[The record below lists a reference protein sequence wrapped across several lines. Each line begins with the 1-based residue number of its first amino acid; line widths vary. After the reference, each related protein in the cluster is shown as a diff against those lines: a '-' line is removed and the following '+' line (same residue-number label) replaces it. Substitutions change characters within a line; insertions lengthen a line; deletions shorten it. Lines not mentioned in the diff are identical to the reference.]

1 MKIFF
6 KPLSYIVFIFF
17 TLTSFSIADGHT
29 IKEMIIDLKK
39 EIIELGE
46 TPIKRKALQNGRLY
60 IEDLKV
66 QKEELEKEKAKQA
79 KIDAV
84 KNEIIKELEKLGEK
98 PLSEAKDIDTDE
110 EIIALRKQLDD
121 LKKKI
126 KDKEEK
132 EKKEAEAKK
141 IAAEKEKIKNE
152 IKKAKEELINELKKL
167 GKDPVVTLSEIDS
180 DEDIKALRNQL
191 KAIKEEVEKEK
202 ERIEKEKAEKKKKI
216 EKEKAEKKKK
226 EETKQARSATI
237 QEVKKNILFLGET
250 PISEF
255 EATNNDEYITALNE
269 QLAQIKAIK
278 EQEEKDI
285 QQSIP
290 TWFIKLPKGTEKM
303 LYVRGTAVVD
313 TLQGSIDSATNAAL
327 RELGKKLETRL
338 NSKIKETV
346 RQAGVGEDQVTK
358 SEMNRVSS
366 LVVKEVTIS
375 GYEIADTKLVQ
386 LDNGNYR
393 SFILLEYP
401 IAQVYKA
408 FINKVENNENLK
420 TNITALKNTEA
431 FKELEEYVSEF
442 SGA

>member
-1 MKIFF
+1 MKFFF
-6 KPLSYIVFIFF
+6 KPLSYIVFILF
-17 TLTSFSIADGHT
+17 TFTSFSFADGHS
-29 IKEMIIDLKK
+29 IKDIIIGLKK

-46 TPIKRKALQNGRLY
+46 TPVKRKALQNGRLY

>member
-1 MKIFF
+1 MKIFL
-6 KPLSYIVFIFF
+6 KLLVVTFIA
-17 TLTSFSIADGHT
+17 LASVSSQSIADGHT

-46 TPIKRKALQNGRLY
+46 TPVKRKALQNGRLY

-66 QKEELEKEKAKQA
+66 QKEELEKEKEKQA

-202 ERIEKEKAEKKKKI
+202 ERI

>member
-46 TPIKRKALQNGRLY
+46 TPVKRKALQNGRLY

>member
-1 MKIFF
+1 MKFFLKLIF
-6 KPLSYIVFIFF
+6 VTFIS
-17 TLTSFSIADGHT
+17 LISVSSLSIADGHT
-29 IKEMIIDLKK
+29 IKEIIIDLKK

-46 TPIKRKALQNGRLY
+46 TPVKRKALQNGRLY

-66 QKEELEKEKAKQA
+66 QKEELEKEKVKQA

-110 EIIALRKQLDD
+110 EIITLRKQLDD

-152 IKKAKEELINELKKL
+152 IKLAKEELINELKKL

-202 ERIEKEKAEKKKKI
+202 ERIEKEKAEKKKN
-216 EKEKAEKKKK
+216 
-226 EETKQARSATI
+226 EETKQARLAAV

-255 EATNNDEYITALNE
+255 EATNNDEYIAALNE

-393 SFILLEYP
+393 RFILLEYP

-408 FINKVENNENLK
+408 FINRVEGNENLK
-420 TNITALKNTEA
+420 SNITALKNTDA
-431 FKELEEYVSEF
+431 FKELEQYVSEF
-442 SGA
+442 SSGA

>member
-1 MKIFF
+1 MKFF
-6 KPLSYIVFIFF
+6 LKFIFVTF
-17 TLTSFSIADGHT
+17 IYLISVSSLSIADGHT
-29 IKEMIIDLKK
+29 IKEIIIDLKK

-46 TPIKRKALQNGRLY
+46 TPVKRKALQNGRLY

-66 QKEELEKEKAKQA
+66 QKEELEKEKVKQA

-152 IKKAKEELINELKKL
+152 IKLAKEELINELKKL

-180 DEDIKALRNQL
+180 DEDIKALRSQL

-202 ERIEKEKAEKKKKI
+202 ERIEKEKAEKKKN
-216 EKEKAEKKKK
+216 
-226 EETKQARSATI
+226 EETKQARLAAV

-255 EATNNDEYITALNE
+255 EATNNDEYIAALNE

-408 FINKVENNENLK
+408 FINRVEGNENLNS
-420 TNITALKNTEA
+420 NITALKNTDA
-431 FKELEEYVSEF
+431 FKELEQYVSEF
-442 SGA
+442 SSGA

>member
-1 MKIFF
+1 MKIFLKLLVVSF
-6 KPLSYIVFIFF
+6 VALLSLSSI
-17 TLTSFSIADGHT
+17 SIADGHT
-29 IKEMIIDLKK
+29 IKEIIIDLKK

-46 TPIKRKALQNGRLY
+46 TPVKRKALQNGRLY

-98 PLSEAKDIDTDE
+98 PLSVAKDIDTDE

-152 IKKAKEELINELKKL
+152 IKLAKEELINELKKL

-202 ERIEKEKAEKKKKI
+202 ERIEKEKAEKKKK
-216 EKEKAEKKKK
+216 
-226 EETKQARSATI
+226 EETKQARLAAV
-237 QEVKKNILFLGET
+237 QDVKKNILFLGET

-255 EATNNDEYITALNE
+255 EATNNDEYIAALNE

-290 TWFIKLPKGTEKM
+290 TWFIKLPKGTEKI

-386 LDNGNYR
+386 LDNGSYR

-408 FINKVENNENLK
+408 FINRVEGNENLK
-420 TNITALKNTEA
+420 SNITALKNTEV
-431 FKELEEYVSEF
+431 FKELEQYVSEF

>member
-6 KPLSYIVFIFF
+6 KLLVVTFIA
-17 TLTSFSIADGHT
+17 LTSVSSQSIADGHT
-29 IKEMIIDLKK
+29 IKEIIIDLKK

-66 QKEELEKEKAKQA
+66 QKEELEKEKEKQA

>member
-1 MKIFF
+1 MKFF
-6 KPLSYIVFIFF
+6 LKFIFVTF
-17 TLTSFSIADGHT
+17 IYLISVSSLSIADGHT
-29 IKEMIIDLKK
+29 IKEIIIDLKK

-46 TPIKRKALQNGRLY
+46 TPVKRKALQNGRLY

-66 QKEELEKEKAKQA
+66 QKEELEKEKVKQA

-152 IKKAKEELINELKKL
+152 IKLAKEELINELKKL

-202 ERIEKEKAEKKKKI
+202 ERIEKEKAEKKKN
-216 EKEKAEKKKK
+216 
-226 EETKQARSATI
+226 EETKQARLAAV

-255 EATNNDEYITALNE
+255 EATNNDEYIAALNE

-408 FINKVENNENLK
+408 FINRVEGNENLK
-420 TNITALKNTEA
+420 SNITALKNTDA
-431 FKELEEYVSEF
+431 FKELEQYVSEF
-442 SGA
+442 SSGA

>member
-1 MKIFF
+1 MKFFLKLIF
-6 KPLSYIVFIFF
+6 VTFIY
-17 TLTSFSIADGHT
+17 LISVSSLSIADGHT
-29 IKEMIIDLKK
+29 IKEIIIDLKK

-46 TPIKRKALQNGRLY
+46 TPVKRKALQNGRLY

-66 QKEELEKEKAKQA
+66 QKEELEKEKVKQA

-110 EIIALRKQLDD
+110 EIVALRKQLDD

-152 IKKAKEELINELKKL
+152 IKLAKEELINELKKL

-202 ERIEKEKAEKKKKI
+202 ERIEKEKAEKKKN
-216 EKEKAEKKKK
+216 
-226 EETKQARSATI
+226 EETKQARLAAV

-255 EATNNDEYITALNE
+255 EATNNDEYIAALNE

-408 FINKVENNENLK
+408 FINRVEGNENLK
-420 TNITALKNTEA
+420 SNITALKNTDA
-431 FKELEEYVSEF
+431 FKELEQYVSEF
-442 SGA
+442 SSGA

>member
-1 MKIFF
+1 MIKFFF
-6 KPLSYIVFIFF
+6 KSSLIYITIFLLS
-17 TLTSFSIADGHT
+17 LASFSYADGHT
-29 IKEMIIDLKK
+29 IKDIIKSLKK

-46 TPIKRKALQNGRLY
+46 TPVKRKTLQPGREY

-66 QKEELEKEKAKQA
+66 QKEDLEKEKAKQA

-98 PLSEAKDIDTDE
+98 PLSDTKDIDTDE
-110 EIIALRKQLDD
+110 EIMALRKQLDE
-121 LKKKI
+121 LKAKVKKEEEEKLAKEKKLAEEKKIKEEKKRIEEEKKKI
-126 KDKEEK
+126 E
-132 EKKEAEAKK
+132 
-141 IAAEKEKIKNE
+141 NE
-152 IKKAKEELINELKKL
+152 IKLAKEELVNELKKL
-167 GKDPVVTLSEIDS
+167 GQDPVIAINEIDS
-180 DEDIKALRNQL
+180 NSDIIALRNQL
-191 KAIKEEVEKEK
+191 KEIKDEIQKQK
-202 ERIEKEKAEKKKKI
+202 DA
-216 EKEKAEKKKK
+216 KKK
-226 EETKQARSATI
+226 EEETKEARSQSI
-237 QEVKKNILFLGET
+237 QQVKKEILFLGET

-255 EATNNDEYITALNE
+255 EATNNDEYIAALNSQLE
-269 QLAQIKAIK
+269 QIKQIKAD
-278 EQEEKDI
+278 EEKEI

-290 TWFIKLPKGTEKM
+290 SWFIKLPKGTEKM

-375 GYEIADTKLVQ
+375 GYEVADTKLVK
-386 LDNGNYR
+386 LDNGSYR

-408 FINKVENNENLK
+408 FINKVENNETLK
-420 TNITALKNTEA
+420 KNVTALKNTDA
-431 FKELEEYVSEF
+431 FKELEQYVAEF
-442 SGA
+442 SSGA

>member
-1 MKIFF
+1 MIKFLFKSSLIYITIFL
-6 KPLSYIVFIFF
+6 LS
-17 TLTSFSIADGHT
+17 LASFSYADGHT
-29 IKEMIIDLKK
+29 IKDIIISLKK

-46 TPIKRKALQNGRLY
+46 TPVKRKTLQPGREY

-66 QKEELEKEKAKQA
+66 QKEDLKKEKAKQA

-98 PLSEAKDIDTDE
+98 PLSDTKDIDTDE
-110 EIIALRKQLDD
+110 EIMALRKQLDE
-121 LKKKI
+121 LKAKVKKEEEEKLAKEKKLAEEKKI
-126 KDKEEK
+126 KEEK
-132 EKKEAEAKK
+132 KRIE
-141 IAAEKEKIKNE
+141 NE
-152 IKKAKEELINELKKL
+152 IKLAKEELVNELKKL
-167 GKDPVVTLSEIDS
+167 GQDPVIAINEIDS
-180 DEDIKALRNQL
+180 NSDIIALRNQL
-191 KAIKEEVEKEK
+191 KEIKDEIQKQK
-202 ERIEKEKAEKKKKI
+202 DA
-216 EKEKAEKKKK
+216 KKK
-226 EETKQARSATI
+226 EEETKEARSQSI
-237 QEVKKNILFLGET
+237 QQVKKEILFLGET

-255 EATNNDEYITALNE
+255 EATNNDEYIAALNSQLE
-269 QLAQIKAIK
+269 QIKQIKAD
-278 EQEEKDI
+278 EEKEI

-290 TWFIKLPKGTEKM
+290 SWFIKLPKGTETM

-375 GYEIADTKLVQ
+375 GYEVADTKLVK
-386 LDNGNYR
+386 LDNGSYR

-408 FINKVENNENLK
+408 FIDKVEKNETLK
-420 TNITALKNTEA
+420 KNVTALKNTEA
-431 FKELEEYVSEF
+431 FKELEQYVAEF
-442 SGA
+442 SSGA